1 MDGIITFSFGM
12 LETII
17 GFGGVFWLDSQF
29 CCMDGQNM
37 KNKSKINLK
46 LEEMNK

>member
-1 MDGIITFSFGM
+1 M

-17 GFGGVFWLDSQF
+17 GFGGVFWLDSLF

-37 KNKSKINLK
+37 KNVINKMEK
-46 LEEMNK
+46 LTVTHSYIKPVEVNE